1 MSFSENCT
9 IELIECEVD
18 SDGGVVEN
26 KQLVQVAK
34 NSPKVLKKQ
43 KKNKIIRGYT
53 NADIDNAIQAVKR
66 GAGCRE
72 TARKFKIPITTLFFR
87 SKGFRSQQ
95 HGKLPV
101 LSRDLELKLAEWLMK
116 CSDMGRPRSTADVLN
131 AAGGLAGLSADKT
144 NKFKD
149 EKPTRDWVRRFRK
162 RNPDVSLR
170 KPQAVTRASAV
181 VSPEDI
187 VNFIKNLR
195 EYFEKHHLMHV
206 FACPRQIGNLDE
218 TSFALNPATGMVY
231 ARRGAKNVSYVESA
245 QPKINYTVTM
255 TFLADGTAMEP
266 QIIIPKSKPKLL
278 SMATAGGGKIT
289 ITSLKYQSLRSH
301 SPF

>member
-1 MSFSENCT
+1 MSFSENCI
-9 IELIECEVD
+9 IELIECEAD
-18 SDGGVVEN
+18 SDDEVVEDE
-26 KQLVQVAK
+26 QLVQVVE
-34 NSPKVLKKQ
+34 NSPRRHNKK
-43 KKNKIIRGYT
+43 KKRKYFEGYT
-53 NADIDNAIQAVKR
+53 NADLNNAIQEMKR
-66 GAGCRE
+66 GAGGRE
-72 TARKFKIPITTLFFR
+72 TARRYKIPSTTLFSQF
-87 SKGFRSQQ
+87 KGLRSQQ

-101 LSRDLELKLAEWLMK
+101 LSQELELKLAEWLMK
-116 CSDMGRPRSTADVLN
+116 CADMGRPKSTADLLN
-131 AAGGLAGLSADKT
+131 AAGGLAGLMIDKT

-149 EKPTRDWVRRFRK
+149 QTPTRHWIKRFRI
-162 RNPDVSLR
+162 RHPDVSLR

-195 EYFEKHHLMHV
+195 ENFEKRQLMHV

-231 ARRGAKNVSYVESA
+231 ARRGAKIVSYVESA
-245 QPKINYTVTM
+245 QPKVNYTVTM

-278 SMATAGGGKIT
+278 AMATAGGGKN
-289 ITSLKYQSLRSH
+289 QV
-301 SPF
+301 